1 MFELLRQLRVDRS
14 KGSERK
20 PERGRAPMLGQREFG
35 HAMGEAQVKRPAELQ
50 KPILPEELGASP
62 GPAIQAI
69 YERLLALS

>member
-1 MFELLRQLRVDRS
+1 
-14 KGSERK
+14 
-20 PERGRAPMLGQREFG
+20 MLGQREFG